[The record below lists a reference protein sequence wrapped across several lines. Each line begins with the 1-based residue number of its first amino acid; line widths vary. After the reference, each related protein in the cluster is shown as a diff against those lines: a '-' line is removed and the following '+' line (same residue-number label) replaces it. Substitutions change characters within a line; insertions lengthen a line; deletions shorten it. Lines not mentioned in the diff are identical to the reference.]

1 MRGPFGVHSIA
12 ILGGGKAGGMKT
24 LRVILVVLVCAAAV
38 FETSCGGSGSGV
50 TQPPPPTLSSIS
62 VTSSASSVTV
72 GQTDQ
77 MTAIG
82 TYSDSSTQNLTNSA
96 TWGSSNA
103 GVATIS
109 ASGLA
114 TGVAAGTVTFTATS
128 RTIAGTSSTVTVTT
142 PPPTLSSIAVTA
154 ATSSVVVGQTDQM
167 TATATYSDG
176 STKNLTNSVT
186 WSSSSTS
193 VATISASGV
202 ATGVTAGT
210 VTFTATSGS
219 ITGTSPTVTVTTPT
233 TVTSVT
239 VSCTP
244 TTIQS
249 GATSQCTA
257 TPAGTGN
264 FSPAVS
270 WKSSS
275 TTAATVVS
283 TGEDTAEVTGLTI
296 TSTTQVTITAT
307 SSQDASKSGAATITV
322 LRTITIAI
330 SPPGFPWNQVYSR
343 YGFILGWTLACS
355 GCQVGDA
362 LYALGTVGQEGIVTT
377 LTQPTTTLS
386 MLTNVDAN
394 FNVPGPLKFW
404 FLGSDG
410 VQSNVL
416 RLLYRGS
423 QNTAVQST
431 ATGEIYYLY
440 SGDGSASA
448 QGCSWSELL
457 LFKPDGE
464 ADGSITCIPSANSF
478 TIDDADHY
486 LILIGEVIAD
496 KSGVVFYD
504 LNNLNEVDGTPMPVN
519 DIALSDTSTQ
529 IFAVATSGGNS
540 CVVAPE
546 AGTLFC
552 VKDSQATQ
560 KPQPPIITVS
570 GLNDPLALAMPDP
583 NHVIAYCTG
592 DQVLRWYTLDFVGGT
607 ATPSG
612 TLALQDFTAT
622 TADFWNNYIATGGW
636 FIVQVGSTLGVMGQ
650 VVNTDGTVS
659 QELALINNTTQAQI
673 GGNYKLPGGT
683 VLIAPDAANGAIVAE
698 YSDLTGDT
706 PITRFARLYVD
717 TGNLV
722 DLSSTSTLAP
732 SVAFLVL
739 QNGEILTGVGGQIAL
754 QPNE

>member
-1 MRGPFGVHSIA
+1 
-12 ILGGGKAGGMKT
+12 MKT
-24 LRVILVVLVCAAAV
+24 LKIALIVTLLMCAAVLVW
-38 FETSCGGSGSGV
+38 TSCGGGGGGHI
-50 TQPPPPTLSSIS
+50 QLPPTLNSIAVTAAASSIM
-62 VTSSASSVTV
+62 V

-77 MTAIG
+77 MTATG
-82 TYSDSSTQNLTNSA
+82 NYSDGSTQPLTSSA
-96 TWGSSNA
+96 TWGSSDTK
-103 GVATIS
+103 VATIPVAGVS
-109 ASGLA
+109 
-114 TGVAAGTVTFTATS
+114 TGVGAGTVTFTASSGSVT
-128 RTIAGTSSTVTVTT
+128 GTSPVVTVTT
-142 PPPTLSSIAVTA
+142 PPPTLNSIAVTA
-154 ATSSVVVGQTDQM
+154 AALSIMVGQTDQM
-167 TATATYSDG
+167 TATGNYSDG
-176 STKNLTNSVT
+176 STQPLTSSAT
-186 WSSSSTS
+186 WGSSDTK
-193 VATISASGV
+193 VATIPVAGV
-202 ATGVTAGT
+202 STGVGAGT
-210 VTFTATSGS
+210 VTFTASSGS
-219 ITGTSPTVTVTTPT
+219 VTGTSPVVTVNPASTI
-233 TVTSVT
+233 TSVA
-239 VSCTP
+239 VSCAP
-244 TTIQS
+244 TTIQG

-448 QGCSWSELL
+448 QGCRSELL